1 MRLLPR
7 SLALSCAATL
17 AFTLPALAEDLT
29 IVFKV
34 TNKDGVGT
42 ATHYMGSERWKMS
55 DANSDVMME
64 FASRKMTMA
73 DHKKKEYW
81 EATLDELNAQMQQ
94 MAAQMEEQMK
104 KMDEQMKGLP
114 PALRDKMAGMVGGV
128 ASAVTVTKGTGT
140 RKIAGYDTEQYILS
154 IGDTVR
160 NEMWTTTGL
169 ALPAPA
175 LEFRNTAMTL
185 NPIFKN
191 ATAKLAG
198 EMSKIKGYT
207 LAETSTAR
215 ILGKSIE
222 TSREATEVTK
232 GPIPAS
238 AFQIPAGYKKV
249 ETPFAKMGQAGRR

>member
-7 SLALSCAATL
+7 SFALSCAATL
-17 AFTLPALAEDLT
+17 AFTLPTFAEDLT

-34 TNKDGVGT
+34 TTKDGVST
-42 ATHYMGSERWKMS
+42 ATQYMGSDRWKTS
-55 DANSDVMME
+55 DAATDMMME
-64 FASRKMTMA
+64 FQTRKMTVA

-94 MAAQMEEQMK
+94 MSAQMEEQMK

-114 PALRDKMAGMVGGV
+114 PALREKMAGIAGGV

-140 RKIAGYDTEQYILS
+140 RKIAGYDTEQYIMS
-154 IGDTVR
+154 IGDTIK

-169 ALPAPA
+169 AIPAPA
-175 LEFRNTAMTL
+175 IEFRNTAMTL
-185 NPIFKN
+185 NPMFKN
-191 ATAKLAG
+191 ATAKLAQ
-198 EMSKIKGYT
+198 EMSKIKGYS

-215 ILGKSIE
+215 ILGKTIE
-222 TSREATEVTK
+222 TSREATEITK

-238 AFQIPAGYKKV
+238 VFQIPAGYKKV
-249 ETPFAKMGQAGRR
+249 ETPFAKMGQSGRK